1 MTILFTLL
9 SIFNVNAQNTKFYE
23 AEYIDNIYI
32 SKYQYSNNTI
42 YYQKARIF
50 RETNTNKIAYCIEP
64 FIFFNKDAEY
74 EATTN
79 ISNISEDKIDKIKR
93 IVYFGYGY
101 KNHTDLKWYAITQ
114 YLIWQE
120 TTENGEIFFTDKLNG
135 NKIYP
140 YQTEINEIY
149 NLIKES
155 KIQPSFINKTH
166 FMVENNKLILE
177 DTNNVLNN
185 YKSDYIITEDNKLIL
200 ENVTQK
206 TNVITLEK
214 KYDNYLN
221 PHIFYHS
228 PNSQNLITIGNLEN
242 ETLNLKINIINTNIN
257 INKIDKDTQNIYPQG
272 ESSLNNAVI
281 GLFDQNM
288 NLINEY
294 IIENNNV
301 IIKNLNFGTY
311 FIKEIKP
318 GKGYNLNT
326 KIYEINITEDKYNH
340 SISIE
345 NEVIKKK
352 IIIEKKYGTENNLNY
367 ESDIYFEIYN
377 FNNELIDK
385 IKTNKLGTAEIILPY
400 GNYTIKQLNTTS
412 GYQKIDPFNISII
425 NQDDEIIKLTDYK
438 IPIPNTSKNNILYS
452 VLLFIINILSL

>member
-1 MTILFTLL
+1 
-9 SIFNVNAQNTKFYE
+9 
-23 AEYIDNIYI
+23 
-32 SKYQYSNNTI
+32 
-42 YYQKARIF
+42 
-50 RETNTNKIAYCIEP
+50 
-64 FIFFNKDAEY
+64 
-74 EATTN
+74 
-79 ISNISEDKIDKIKR
+79 
-93 IVYFGYGY
+93 
-101 KNHTDLKWYAITQ
+101 
-114 YLIWQE
+114 
-120 TTENGEIFFTDKLNG
+120 
-135 NKIYP
+135 
-140 YQTEINEIY
+140 
-149 NLIKES
+149 
-155 KIQPSFINKTH
+155 
-166 FMVENNKLILE
+166 MVENNKLILE

-185 YKSDYIITEDNKLIL
+185 YKSDYKITEDNKLIL

-206 TNVITLEK
+206 TNIITLEK